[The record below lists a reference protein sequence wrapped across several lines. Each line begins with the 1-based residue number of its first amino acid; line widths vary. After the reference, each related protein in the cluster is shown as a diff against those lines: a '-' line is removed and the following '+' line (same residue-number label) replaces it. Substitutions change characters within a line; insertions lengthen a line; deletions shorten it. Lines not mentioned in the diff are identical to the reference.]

1 MAFTYFF
8 RDLHMLELIV
18 RHVVPSLAGQSRPR
32 IWDAGCAMGQEP
44 YSLAI
49 LFAENMGYFGF
60 NNLRIQATDV
70 DESGQFGQVVAAG
83 VYPEGELERMPP
95 HLLQKY
101 FERAD
106 PPGSLRVKQGVRECV
121 SYRTHD
127 LLSLDPI
134 GEGFSLIVCKN
145 VLLHFQADQR
155 IEVIK
160 MFHRA
165 LAPAG
170 YFATEQT
177 QKLPEE
183 TAELFEQV
191 AADGQLFRKVIAAD
205 ASHSA

>member
-1 MAFTYFF
+1 M
-8 RDLHMLELIV
+8 
-18 RHVVPSLAGQSRPR
+18 
-32 IWDAGCAMGQEP
+32 
-44 YSLAI
+44 
-49 LFAENMGYFGF
+49 
-60 NNLRIQATDV
+60 
-70 DESGQFGQVVAAG
+70 
-83 VYPEGELERMPP
+83 
-95 HLLQKY
+95 
-101 FERAD
+101 
-106 PPGSLRVKQGVRECV
+106 
-121 SYRTHD
+121 
-127 LLSLDPI
+127 
-134 GEGFSLIVCKN
+134 CKN

-191 AADGQLFRKVIAAD
+191 AADGQLFRKVKAAD